1 MMEMKPQ
8 EAVKNKL
15 ILNYPSS
22 WWGAKW
28 REALPSGNGKLG
40 AAVYGSVYEETVLL
54 THEELW
60 RGSQTPE
67 LPDVS
72 DNLPEVRRLML
83 GGDAPKANRILADAL
98 EERGYKPK
106 MAWPLPLA
114 DLKVIMPSP
123 HGFKAYQRELNME
136 TGEVTVTWRDG
147 ETRYYRSLFVSRPD
161 DVIVYEIR
169 AEGPDKVQAEFRLE
183 LHDPKDIRKSAT
195 LPEKVEQKTDG
206 QYLFYAAEND
216 DRTDFGAVARVIPQ
230 GGTLESGVDRLHVSG
245 ADSVLVILQ
254 LFVKGERAAE
264 WPLVQRALA
273 EMKTSY
279 LSLLQPHAEEHGRL
293 FRAVSLDLGAGSHAR
308 SNEELLLDAYKGEA
322 SLEMTEKMWAYGRY
336 LLISS
341 SRDGGQPCH
350 LYGLWCG
357 EYEGMW
363 AFNMSNENIQMI
375 YWQALSGNTP
385 ELLLAMFDYF
395 DRLLDDFRTNAKR
408 LYGCRGIYIPA
419 PTAPDTGLLKHKA
432 PHIIHWTG
440 AAGWIAQHYY
450 DYYLYTGDLQFLRE
464 RALPFLR
471 ETALFYEDFFF
482 EDEEGYYVSCPS
494 NSPENFPGNYSQGPG
509 KKPLTETA
517 INSTMDFAIA
527 KEVLTHLIEGA
538 EEAGVYSEEIGKW
551 KTMLGKIRPYRIN
564 EDGAVSEWM
573 HPDFHDN
580 YHHRHQSHIYPVFPG
595 TEVSR
600 DRDPE
605 LFEAFVIAAKKR
617 LVIGLKEQTGW
628 SLAHMSNHYARM
640 GEGDLAL
647 ECLDLLSRTCVIN
660 NFYTFHNDWRKM
672 GIGVDADWA
681 PFQIDANMGWSTAV
695 QEMLLFSLNGTI
707 RVLPALP
714 SKWRKGHAG
723 PLLARGAVEVSIAWD
738 QDAGT
743 VQLEL
748 CSRNRSQTVDL
759 ELPRPVADVQ
769 GLHVDG
775 SRIRGVALE
784 AGVPVRL
791 VLNYVN

>member
-1 MMEMKPQ
+1 MNITGEKPT
-8 EAVKNKL
+8 EDNKNKL
-15 ILNYPSS
+15 ILRYPSS

-28 REALPSGNGKLG
+28 REALPSGNGKIG
-40 AAVYGSVYEETVLL
+40 AAVYGSVYEETIML

-60 RGSQTPE
+60 RGSQTPD
-67 LPDVS
+67 LPDIS
-72 DNLPEVRRLML
+72 DKLPEVRSLLL
-83 GGDAPKANRILADAL
+83 GGDAPKANRIMADTL

-114 DLKVIMPSP
+114 DFKVIMPSP

-136 TGEVTVTWRDG
+136 TGEVTVSWSDG
-147 ETRYYRSLFVSRPD
+147 PTRYERAVFVSRPAD
-161 DVIVYEIR
+161 WIVFEIR
-169 AEGPDKVQAEFRLE
+169 AEGPDPIQATFGLE
-183 LHDPKDIRKSAT
+183 LHDPKDIRRSAT
-195 LPEKVEQKTDG
+195 LPEKVELIAEGD
-206 QYLFYAAEND
+206 LLLYAAEND
-216 DRTDFGAVARVIPQ
+216 DESDFGAVARVIPQ
-230 GGTLESGVDRLHVSG
+230 GGVLETVDGRLKVSG
-245 ADSVLVILQ
+245 AQSVLVVIQ
-254 LFVKGERAAE
+254 PFVRGERAAE
-264 WPLVQRALA
+264 WERLRNELA
-273 EMKTSY
+273 GKQLQYDE
-279 LSLLQPHAEEHGRL
+279 LLAAHVTEHGRL
-293 FRAVSLDLGAGSHAR
+293 FRASTLDLQADGYDR
-308 SNEELLLDAYKGEA
+308 SNEELLLDAYRGEA

-375 YWQALSGNTP
+375 YWQALSGNMP

-395 DRLLDDFRTNAKR
+395 DRLIDDFRTNAKR

-419 PTAPDTGLLKHKA
+419 PTSPDTGLLKHKA

-450 DYYLYTGDLQFLRE
+450 DYYLYTRDEQFLRE

-471 ETALFYEDFFF
+471 ETALFYEDFFI
-482 EDEEGYYVSCPS
+482 EDEDGYYVSCPS
-494 NSPENFPGNYSQGPG
+494 NSPENAPGNYMQGPG

-527 KEVLTHLIEGA
+527 KEVLAHLIEGA
-538 EEAGVYSEEIGKW
+538 EIAGVYEEEIEKW
-551 KTMLGKIRPYRIN
+551 KAMLKRIPPYRIN

-573 HPDFHDN
+573 HPDFTDN

-595 TEVSR
+595 TEVTR
-600 DRDPE
+600 ENDPE
-605 LFEAFVIAAKKR
+605 LFEAFVTAAKKR

-672 GIGVDADWA
+672 GVGVDADWA
-681 PFQIDANMGWSTAV
+681 PFQIDANMGWTAAV
-695 QEMLLFSLNGTI
+695 QEMLLFSLNGTLRI
-707 RVLPALP
+707 LPALP
-714 SKWRKGHAG
+714 TKWRKGQAG
-723 PLLARGAVEVSIAWD
+723 PLLARGAVEVTIAWD

-748 CSRNRSQTVDL
+748 LSRSRSQDVTL
-759 ELPRPVADVQ
+759 QFPRPVSPVE
-769 GLHVDG
+769 GLRCDG
-775 SRIRGVALE
+775 NRIVGIHLE
-784 AGVPVRL
+784 EGVPL
-791 VLNYVN
+791 KLELKM

>member
-1 MMEMKPQ
+1 METTEKRP
-8 EAVKNKL
+8 AGKNKL
-15 ILNYPSS
+15 TLRYPSS

-28 REALPSGNGKLG
+28 REALPSGNGKIG
-40 AAVYGSVYEETVLL
+40 AAVYGSVYEETIML

-60 RGSQTPE
+60 RGSKTPD

-72 DNLPEVRRLML
+72 DKLPDVRRLLL
-83 GGDAPKANRILADAL
+83 GGEAPKANRILADTL
-98 EERGYKPK
+98 EERGYQPK
-106 MAWPLPLA
+106 MAWPLPLG
-114 DLKVIMPSP
+114 DFKIVMPSP

-136 TGEVTVTWRDG
+136 TGEATVSWSDG
-147 ETRYYRSLFVSRPD
+147 DTRYERALFVSRPAD
-161 DVIVYEIR
+161 WIVCEIC
-169 AEGPDKVQAEFRLE
+169 AEGPDLIQAEFGIE
-183 LHDPKDIRKSAT
+183 LHDPKDVRRSAT
-195 LPEKVEQKTDG
+195 LPEKVELKADG
-206 QYLFYAAEND
+206 PYLFYAAEND
-216 DRTDFGAVARVIPQ
+216 DGTDFGAVARIVAR
-230 GGTLESGVDRLHVSG
+230 GGKLESNGGLLKVSG
-245 ADSVLVILQ
+245 AASVLVVIRP
-254 LFVKGERAAE
+254 FVQGERAAE
-264 WPLVQRALA
+264 WEAIRAELGGKEPHYGELLEAHVQ
-273 EMKTSY
+273 
-279 LSLLQPHAEEHGRL
+279 EHGKL
-293 FRAVSLDLGAGSHAR
+293 FHAASLDLHAESYDS
-308 SNEELLLDAYKGEA
+308 SNEELLLDAYRGEA

-375 YWQALSGNTP
+375 YWQALSGNMP

-395 DRLLDDFRTNAKR
+395 DRLLDDFRTNAQR

-419 PTAPDTGLLKHKA
+419 PTSPDSGLLKHKA

-440 AAGWIAQHYY
+440 AAGWIGQHYY
-450 DYYLYTGDLQFLRE
+450 DYYLYTGDVQFLRE

-482 EDEEGYYVSCPS
+482 EGEDGYYISCPS
-494 NSPENFPGNYSQGPG
+494 NSPENAPGNYQQGRG

-527 KEVLTHLIEGA
+527 KEVLAHLVEGA
-538 EEAGVYSEEIGKW
+538 EIAGAYSDEIGKW
-551 KTMLGKIRPYRIN
+551 KAMLKRIPPYRIN

-573 HPDFHDN
+573 HPDFTDN

-595 TEVSR
+595 TEVTR
-600 DRDPE
+600 ENDPE
-605 LFEAFVIAAKKR
+605 LFEAFVTAAKKR

-660 NFYTFHNDWRKM
+660 NFYTLHNDWRKM

-681 PFQIDANMGWSTAV
+681 PFQIDANMGWTAAV
-695 QEMLLFSLNGTI
+695 QEMLIFSLNGTI

-714 SKWRKGHAG
+714 AKWRKGQAG
-723 PLLARGAVEVSIAWD
+723 PLLTRGAVEVTVAWD

-743 VQLEL
+743 VRLEL
-748 CSRNRSQTVDL
+748 LSRSRSQEVSLQFPRAVAAL
-759 ELPRPVADVQ
+759 EGFQ
-769 GLHVDG
+769 CDG
-775 SRIRGVALE
+775 SRIGGVRLE
-784 AGVPVRL
+784 AGIPL
-791 VLNYVN
+791 HLELKLQ